1 MMKRIITSPTFAA
14 ALYRFIRTY
23 SLTFRLTVVNEEPWM
38 QYLHS
43 GGRVL
48 LCTWHQ
54 QFFSAIRHFQAYRA
68 YHPALMIS
76 KSSDGEVIAGVAS
89 RTGWDPV
96 RGSSSK
102 DGREALYAVIEKL
115 KTTRLAAHIVDGPRG
130 PAGIVKPGV
139 IRLAHGA
146 EAVIVPFYIEAHR
159 AWYFNSWDQFM
170 LPKPFT
176 KVRLIFDDMLRY
188 TPTSDETVFEDQRRA
203 LETHMLTHL
212 QRRGRI

>member
-1 MMKRIITSPTFAA
+1 M
-14 ALYRFIRTY
+14 
-23 SLTFRLTVVNEEPWM
+23 
-38 QYLHS
+38 
-43 GGRVL
+43 L

-54 QFFSAIRHFQAYRA
+54 QFFAAIRHFQTYRA

-76 KSSDGEVIAGVAS
+76 KSADGEMIAGVAS

-102 DGREALYAVIEKL
+102 EGRAALYAMIEKL
-115 KTTRLAAHIVDGPRG
+115 KTGRLAAHIVDGPRG

-146 EAVIVPFYIEAHR
+146 EAVIVPFYIMADK
-159 AWYFNSWDQFM
+159 AWYFNSWDRFM

-188 TPTSDETVFEDQRRA
+188 NPTSDETLFEEQRRA
-203 LETHMLTHL
+203 LESRMLSHL
-212 QRRGRI
+212 HR